1 MYYNRV
7 FSVKIL
13 CNFPPELFEQIF
25 AKIFYIYMYIIKKER
40 VKLFNVIN
48 FLNTYKINGTQKI
61 GIITVFLQLIWQV

>member
-1 MYYNRV
+1 
-7 FSVKIL
+7 
-13 CNFPPELFEQIF
+13 
-25 AKIFYIYMYIIKKER
+25 MYIIKKER